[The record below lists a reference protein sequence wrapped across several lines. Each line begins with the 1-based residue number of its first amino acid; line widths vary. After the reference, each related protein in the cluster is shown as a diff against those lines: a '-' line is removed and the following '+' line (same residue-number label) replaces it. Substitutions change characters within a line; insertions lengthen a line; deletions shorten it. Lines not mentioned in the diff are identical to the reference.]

1 MEHTMK
7 KIIYLILILLAV
19 GSGLVAQV
27 NGELSQMGNNWI
39 LQTWG
44 THQQRGYAQGYLLSQ
59 PIMQIYQNYIFTI
72 LAMGNPIVYNSIVS
86 FYLSS
91 FTVEPKYDQEAQGI
105 IDGMQAAGTD
115 LYISALGR
123 QLNKDDI
130 LTFNCIVDLHS
141 YFSSLK
147 AIGGSAPG
155 CASLS
160 SWGTSTQADSLLNG
174 NVVISRLL
182 DWDQDATLI
191 ANPLMIVSHPSE
203 PDEQKWISFTYPG
216 LIGALSGISESGKS
230 AYLNMGNVH
239 SYNNITGL
247 HPILFSIRN
256 AIESDDYNNDGFDDI
271 TDVYNAVSAGLS
283 LSGTIIHAVSEDPIT
298 LTGVIE
304 TNNSLGTVMRT
315 VLNNDTL
322 PGMHLAATNHFRL
335 LSSPVCCTRYANIV
349 DSLTVNPFLSA
360 KRQLTVLKGAAGMDN
375 NMMAIQY
382 IPTIETILW
391 SSATLAQPAY
401 MNQMIT
407 LDTGT
412 LFGYNTSVAEEIQ
425 PPAVSLLKVYPNPA
439 KVNSLITIENKDKTT
454 LPLEVYNLKGQKIR
468 DIESS
473 GDVYRWDGI
482 NSIGKPAG
490 AGIYLVKVRDKSQTA
505 KTAKLLL
512 LN

>member
-1 MEHTMK
+1 MK
-7 KIIYLILILLAV
+7 KIIYLTLILLIA
-19 GSGLVAQV
+19 GSGLFAQV
-27 NGELSQMGNNWI
+27 NGELTQMGNNWI

-44 THQQRGYAQGYLLSQ
+44 THQQRGFAQGYLLSQ

-72 LAMGNPIVYNSIVS
+72 LAMGNPVVYNSIVS
-86 FYLSS
+86 FYQTS
-91 FTVEPKYDQEAQGI
+91 FVVEQKYDQEAQGM

-123 QLNKDDI
+123 QLNKDDL

-174 NVVISRLL
+174 NVVISRFL

-216 LIGALSGISESGKS
+216 MIGALSGISASGKS
-230 AYLNMGNVH
+230 AFLNMGNVNT
-239 SYNNITGL
+239 YNNINGL

-256 AIESDDYNNDGFDDI
+256 AIESNDYNNDGFDDI
-271 TDVYNAVSAGLS
+271 TDVYDAVSARLS
-283 LSGTIIHAVSEDPIT
+283 LSGTIIHTVSEDPIT

-360 KRQLTVLKGAAGMDN
+360 KRQLTVLKGAAGQDN

-391 SSATLAQPAY
+391 SSATLSQPAY

-407 LDTGT
+407 LDTGV
-412 LFGYNTSVAEEIQ
+412 LFGYNTSAAEEIQ
-425 PPAVSLLKVYPNPA
+425 PPFSSELKIYPNPA
-439 KVNSLITIENKDKTT
+439 RINTTITIEQTGKTSQT
-454 LPLEVYNLKGQKIR
+454 LEVYNLKGQKIR

-473 GDVYRWDGI
+473 GDFYRWDGKT
-482 NSIGKPAG
+482 SLGKPAG
-490 AGIYLVKVRDKSQTA
+490 AGIYLLKVRDSNHSA
-505 KTAKLLL
+505 KAAKLLL